1 MGNAAAVTEQTFESE
16 VIKAT
21 MPVLVDFWAAWC
33 GPCRT
38 IAPTL
43 EEIATEYAGRLK
55 VLKLD
60 VDENQEIVIN
70 YRVLSIPTL
79 ILFKDGKEVSR
90 YQGDIQDKI
99 EELVRT
105 VVALE

>member
-60 VDENQEIVIN
+60 VDENQEIVIH
-70 YRVLSIPTL
+70 YKVLSIPTL
-79 ILFKDGKEVSR
+79 ILFKDGKEVERMVGAYPKQVMVS
-90 YQGDIQDKI
+90 K
-99 EELVRT
+99 VKPH
-105 VVALE
+105 V

>member
-38 IAPTL
+38 IAPAL

-55 VLKLD
+55 VVKLD
-60 VDENQEIVIN
+60 VDENQEVVIR
-70 YRVLSIPTL
+70 YKILSIPTL
-79 ILFKDGKEVSR
+79 ILFKDGNVVEHIVGAYPKQVMVS
-90 YQGDIQDKI
+90 KI
-99 EELVRT
+99 K
-105 VVALE
+105 AHI

>member
-43 EEIATEYAGRLK
+43 EEIATEYTGRLK

-79 ILFKDGKEVSR
+79 ILFKDGKEVERMVGAYPKQVMVSKLK
-90 YQGDIQDKI
+90 QH
-99 EELVRT
+99 V
-105 VVALE
+105 

>member
-79 ILFKDGKEVSR
+79 ILFKDGKEVERMVGAYPKQVMVS
-90 YQGDIQDKI
+90 K
-99 EELVRT
+99 VKPH
-105 VVALE
+105 V

>member
-79 ILFKDGKEVSR
+79 ILFKDGKEVERMVGAYPKQVMVSKLK
-90 YQGDIQDKI
+90 QHI
-99 EELVRT
+99 
-105 VVALE
+105 

>member
-1 MGNAAAVTEQTFESE
+1 MALTTVTEQTFESE

-79 ILFKDGKEVSR
+79 ILFKDGKEVERMVGAYPKQVMVSKLK
-90 YQGDIQDKI
+90 QHI
-99 EELVRT
+99 
-105 VVALE
+105 

>member
-1 MGNAAAVTEQTFESE
+1 MGNAAAVTEQTFECE

-79 ILFKDGKEVSR
+79 ILFKDGKEVERMVGAYPKQVMVSKLK
-90 YQGDIQDKI
+90 QHI
-99 EELVRT
+99 
-105 VVALE
+105 

>member
-79 ILFKDGKEVSR
+79 ILFKDGKEVERMVGAYPKQVMVSKLK
-90 YQGDIQDKI
+90 QH
-99 EELVRT
+99 V
-105 VVALE
+105 